1 MFGIFDTL
9 CDAIGDVKDAIS
21 EKIEDKI
28 EAIGDKIVKK
38 VEGDA
43 SGLTLKDKFFEKMRR
58 LGKDEEEIERQ
69 WQSVCRESS
78 ARHDALMERLQANR
92 DELQNRLK
100 SFAAGDRLSAQ
111 LEERSAS
118 RCRERLDDFRK
129 KQSGK
134 GESPEDGRDDTDE
147 KAGNE
152 MRDGVASSQREIQK
166 PTADQKDVNSELA
179 ALVGLLPV
187 KEEIAKLRDYVAYQ
201 VELKRRGK
209 TLSKVSNH
217 CVFTGNPGTGK
228 TTVARIIAQIYYEAG
243 VIKENKIK
251 EVDRSGLVAEY
262 IGHTA
267 VKTNK
272 VIDEALDGV
281 LFIDEAYA
289 LSGGGEKDF
298 GKEAVDTLLK
308 RMEDDRDRLV
318 VIVAGYTKE
327 MQQFIEMNPGLKS
340 RFTRY
345 IDFPDYS
352 ADELVEIFR
361 RLLSKEGFVC
371 GDDVINAFRQR
382 MVAVTENKKRD
393 FSNARF
399 VRNLFEEMKR
409 NLAVRVSGNLDRM
422 SDRELQTVLVADLP
436 K

>member
-1 MFGIFDTL
+1 MFGLFDTL
-9 CDAIGDVKDAIS
+9 CDALGDIKDAVS
-21 EKIEDKI
+21 EKLEDKI
-28 EAIGDKIVKK
+28 ESLGEKIVQK
-38 VEGDA
+38 VEGDSA
-43 SGLTLKDKFFEKMRR
+43 EHTMKDKFFGKMRKI
-58 LGKDEEEIERQ
+58 GIADDEIERR
-69 WQSVCRESS
+69 WQSLCCESSERHEALVQRMQTNRES
-78 ARHDALMERLQANR
+78 LQKRLTSSHSRVQAS
-92 DELQNRLK
+92 L
-100 SFAAGDRLSAQ
+100 
-111 LEERSAS
+111 ERSGTS
-118 RCRERLDDFRK
+118 IGTLRERFDATRGRVVGVPNAEGVKKGPPENGSPSAGSETETTHDVPKMVLDERNV
-129 KQSGK
+129 
-134 GESPEDGRDDTDE
+134 DE
-147 KAGNE
+147 
-152 MRDGVASSQREIQK
+152 
-166 PTADQKDVNSELA
+166 ELA
-179 ALVGLLPV
+179 SLVGIGPV
-187 KEEIAKLRDYVAYQ
+187 KTEISKLRDYVAYQ

-209 TLSKVSNH
+209 TLSGVSNH

-228 TTVARIIAQIYYEAG
+228 TTVARIIARIYYEAG

-371 GDDVINAFRQR
+371 GDDVIEAFHQR
-382 MVAVTENKKRD
+382 MVVETANKQRD

-409 NLAVRVSGNLDRM
+409 NLAVRVSGGLKEM
-422 SDRELQTVLVADLP
+422 SDRELQTVLVSDLP
-436 K
+436 E

>member
-1 MFGIFDTL
+1 MFGIFDAL
-9 CDAIGDVKDAIS
+9 SDAIGDVKDAIS
-21 EKIEDKI
+21 EKIEEKI
-28 EAIGDKIVKK
+28 ESFGDKIVKK
-38 VEGDA
+38 AEGD
-43 SGLTLKDKFFEKMRR
+43 SSELTLKDRFFGEMRK
-58 LGKDEEEIERQ
+58 LGMDDAEIERR
-69 WQSVCRESS
+69 WQSVCRETS
-78 ARHDALMERLQANR
+78 ARHDALMARLQANR
-92 DELQNRLK
+92 DELQDRLK
-100 SFAAGDRLSAQ
+100 SSVADDRSSFRIGERPTSQ
-111 LEERSAS
+111 L
-118 RCRERLDDFRK
+118 RERLDDFRK
-129 KQSGK
+129 KTNGSGA
-134 GESPEDGRDDTDE
+134 GHVDSRDDTDKE
-147 KAGNE
+147 TGKE
-152 MRDGVASSQREIQK
+152 IRDGVAEPQREVQK
-166 PTADQKDVNSELA
+166 PTAERKDVNAELA
-179 ALVGLLPV
+179 SLVGLLPV
-187 KEEIAKLRDYVAYQ
+187 KEEISKLRDYVAYQ

-209 TLSKVSNH
+209 TLSNVSNH

-289 LSGGGEKDF
+289 LSSGGEKDF

-371 GDDVINAFRQR
+371 GDDVIDAFHQR
-382 MVAVTENKKRD
+382 MMAVTENKKRD

-409 NLAVRVSGNLDRM
+409 NLAVRVAGGLARM
-422 SDRELQTVLVADLP
+422 SDRELQTVLVEDLP
-436 K
+436 R